1 MGLWPKAGLPLIL
14 SKRHRAADSE
24 APLQALVPQSL
35 FPPRFLHKPRSLK
48 TAAISKPFI
57 STDREVEVAGGM
69 AGKILRK
76 GPGWPQAKVEPFQ
89 PTKAAF
95 MS

>member
-1 MGLWPKAGLPLIL
+1 MAKGRIAINTEQKAPGSRFRGTSPGLG
-14 SKRHRAADSE
+14 
-24 APLQALVPQSL
+24 PQSL
-35 FPPRFLHKPRSLK
+35 FPPRFLHKPSLK